1 MGGPSHDPF
10 EFMRLLWALDHALQS
25 RSKRMLAT
33 LGVTGP
39 QRLVVRAV
47 GRAPG
52 ISAGEL
58 AGLLHLHPSTLTGVL
73 ARLVDRRLLERA
85 ADPADSRRALFRLTS
100 RGHAVNGVTSG
111 TVESAVRRAVRKMT
125 PGRFAAAAEVL
136 GALRRELTVPPRRA
150 SRTKPSKYSAGR
162 DAARRGRSRRRQA

>member
-1 MGGPSHDPF
+1 
-10 EFMRLLWALDHALQS
+10 MRILWALDHALQS

-39 QRLVVRAV
+39 QRLVIGAV

-73 ARLVDRRLLERA
+73 SRLVGRRLLERTG
-85 ADPADSRRALFRLTS
+85 DPADSRRALFRLTP
-100 RGHAVNGVTSG
+100 RGRGVNGVSSG
-111 TVESAVRRAVRKMT
+111 TVEGAVRRVVRHM
-125 PGRFAAAAEVL
+125 PPARVAAAVAVL
-136 GALRRELTVPPRRA
+136 GALGAALTVPPG
-150 SRTKPSKYSAGR
+150 P
-162 DAARRGRSRRRQA
+162 AARKQPVKRSPSRSAAARARLRKG